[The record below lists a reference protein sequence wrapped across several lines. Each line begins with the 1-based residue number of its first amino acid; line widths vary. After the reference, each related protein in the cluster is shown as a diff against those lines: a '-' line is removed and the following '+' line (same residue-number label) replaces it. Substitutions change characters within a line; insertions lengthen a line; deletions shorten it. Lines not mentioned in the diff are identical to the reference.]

1 MGGGGGGGV
10 AVGCLQK
17 FAMSWSP
24 QIWFW
29 WQKVLSVS
37 SVPSSKG
44 PVHVVQNVGMWWMRH
59 FWQVAK
65 SLLA

>member
-1 MGGGGGGGV
+1 
-10 AVGCLQK
+10 
-17 FAMSWSP
+17 MSWSP
-24 QIWFW
+24 HIWFW

-37 SVPSSKG
+37 SVPSPSSKG
-44 PVHVVQNVGMWWMRH
+44 PVHVVQISLMWWTRH